1 MRLAAIDI
9 GSNAI
14 RLLIEEVISN
24 GTETIVRKISLT
36 RVPLRLGADTF
47 YNGKISTK
55 TTNRLVRTME
65 AFWKLMDVHEVVDF
79 RACATSAMREASN
92 GEMVCDIVRNRANI
106 SIDIIPGQE
115 EAELLFSNF
124 EGRKNLDPNRKY
136 LYIDLGGGSTEITLI
151 HNNQRVA
158 AKSFKIGTV
167 RGLKG
172 NIQEDYWTQLQEWVT
187 QNVDLQEDI
196 MGIGTGG
203 NINRLHKE
211 AGLKS
216 SETLSLHA
224 LQEVSDFLSSH
235 SLEDRIIKLKLK
247 PDRADVIVPAAQ
259 IYLKIMKMANLSE
272 IQVPKVGLSDGI
284 ILELYKEWELSKS
297 T

>member
-55 TTNRLVRTME
+55 TTNKLVRAME

-92 GEMVCDIVRNRANI
+92 GELVRDIVKNRANI
-106 SIDIIPGQE
+106 SIDIIDGQE

-124 EGRKNLDPNRKY
+124 EGRKNLNPSKKY

-151 HNNQRVA
+151 HTNKRVA

-172 NIQEDYWTQLQEWVT
+172 NILEEYWLKLQQWITE
-187 QNVDLQEDI
+187 NVNLDEDI

-216 SETLSLHA
+216 SEILSLEA
-224 LQEVSDFLSSH
+224 LQDISDFLSSH
-235 SLEDRIIKLKLK
+235 SLEDRMIKLRLK

-259 IYLKIMKMANLSE
+259 IYLKIMKMANLTE

-284 ILELYKEWELSKS
+284 ILELFKKWKKD
-297 T
+297 